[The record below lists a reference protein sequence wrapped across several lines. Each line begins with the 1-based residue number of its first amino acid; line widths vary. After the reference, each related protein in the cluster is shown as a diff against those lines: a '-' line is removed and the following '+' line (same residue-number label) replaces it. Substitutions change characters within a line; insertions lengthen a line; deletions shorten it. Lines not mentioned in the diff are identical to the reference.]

1 MSADK
6 LSKRYA
12 LSLFE
17 EVKQT
22 QQLEAVNSDMFS
34 IGKMIEGS
42 KEFKL
47 FLKSPVIPSAKKID
61 VLESLLKDK
70 FSPLVYRLVLL
81 LVEKGR
87 EGYLGDIAIS
97 FNKMFN
103 QYRNIT
109 VATVTTAIELDNDSK
124 KQIEQVIISKV
135 GKTQLEL
142 ISRVDPS
149 IMGGFIIDL
158 GDRVYNASVKHR
170 LATISNELTKH

>member
-22 QQLEAVNSDMFS
+22 QQLEAVNIDMIS
-34 IGKMIEGS
+34 IGKMISGS

-47 FLKSPVIPSAKKID
+47 FLKSPVIHAAKKVD
-61 VLESLLKDK
+61 VLSALLKDK
-70 FSPLVYRLVLL
+70 VSPLVYRLVLL

-87 EGYLGDIAIS
+87 EGYLDEIADA

-109 VATVTTAIELDNDSK
+109 VATVTTAIDLDNDSRA
-124 KQIEQVIISKV
+124 QIEQVIISKV
-135 GKTQLEL
+135 GKTQLEI
-142 ISRVDPS
+142 ISKVDPS

-158 GDRVYNASVKHR
+158 GDKVYNASVKHR
-170 LATISNELTKH
+170 LASIANELTKH